1 MGLFDFIDNL
11 TTYWASDIKNQ
22 TGKGF
27 MDTFSDTGNYGE
39 LLCYKALFMTPGKK
53 DFLHNCYVPTAKGF
67 SEIDLLMIHNTGL
80 YVVESKNYSG
90 WIFGDEN
97 QKQWTQCL
105 AGGKKSKFYN
115 PVWQN
120 KGHMEALKAFFSDYD
135 DLPIFS
141 LIVFSERCEL
151 KNVTFT
157 APNTFVIKRDHLNS
171 VFRKQIHDLGDYDV
185 DKRIDVYRRL
195 LPFCKKSDVEKQE
208 HIDRILQMKMLK
220 VAAEKP
226 VQAKQELNSPIP
238 ELDKRSYE
246 ANHESGIQLREE
258 KLPLAVRRPETPQ
271 AGLCPRCGK
280 QLIQRKGKTGPFIGC
295 SGYPNCRFT
304 SNVEFVPAEQ
314 DDLPVI
320 SEMGTFTQE
329 EAVTATLALP
339 LESVSMELNEVS
351 NLIVI
356 PSDMTL
362 QTYSQSSDERQQLGI
377 CPRCGKQLVQRK
389 GKNGPFIGCGGYPSC
404 RFTSN

>member
-11 TTYWASDIKNQ
+11 TTYWVSDIKDQ

-39 LLCYKALFMTPGKK
+39 LLCYKALFMTPGKR

-67 SEIDLLMIHNTGL
+67 SEIDLLMIHDTGL

-97 QKQWTQCL
+97 QKEWTQCL
-105 AGGKKSKFYN
+105 AGGKKNKFYN
-115 PVWQN
+115 PIWQN

-151 KNVTFT
+151 KKVTFT
-157 APNTFVIKRDHLNS
+157 APNTYVINRDQLNS
-171 VFRKQIHDLGDYDV
+171 VFRKQIHDLGDYSV

-208 HIDRILQMKMLK
+208 HIDRIMQMKSPK
-220 VAAEKP
+220 VTAEKP
-226 VQAKQELNSPIP
+226 VADKQELNNSIP
-238 ELDKRSYE
+238 KLDSRPYE
-246 ANHESGIQLREE
+246 AINEPGIQLREE
-258 KLPLAVRRPETPQ
+258 EPPVAVRMPETP
-271 AGLCPRCGK
+271 P
-280 QLIQRKGKTGPFIGC
+280 
-295 SGYPNCRFT
+295 
-304 SNVEFVPAEQ
+304 
-314 DDLPVI
+314 
-320 SEMGTFTQE
+320 
-329 EAVTATLALP
+329 
-339 LESVSMELNEVS
+339 
-351 NLIVI
+351 
-356 PSDMTL
+356 
-362 QTYSQSSDERQQLGI
+362 QTGI

-389 GKNGPFIGCGGYPSC
+389 GKTGPFLGCSGYPNCRFTSNVELVTAAKVDSRVIEDKEFAAKKESISSPRVPNLEPAVQESNEIPQKGIQILDAPQQLGICPRCGKQLVLRKGKNGPFIGCGGYPNC
-404 RFTSN
+404 RFTAN

>member
-11 TTYWASDIKNQ
+11 TTYWVSDIKDQ

-39 LLCYKALFMTPGKK
+39 LLCYKALFMTPGKR

-67 SEIDLLMIHNTGL
+67 SEIDLLMIHDTGL

-115 PVWQN
+115 PIWQN
-120 KGHMEALKAFFSDYD
+120 KGHMEALKAFFKDYE

-151 KNVTFT
+151 KKVTFT
-157 APNTFVIKRDHLNS
+157 APNTYAIKRDQLNS
-171 VFRKQIHDLGDYDV
+171 VFRKQIHDLGDYSV

-195 LPFCKKSDVEKQE
+195 LPYCKKSDVEKQE
-208 HIDRILQMKMLK
+208 HIDRIMQMKTASP
-220 VAAEKP
+220 AAEKLAADNLSLNIPDTAP
-226 VQAKQELNSPIP
+226 VAKPVDVKPSCVTSRQSADP
-238 ELDKRSYE
+238 
-246 ANHESGIQLREE
+246 REE
-258 KLPLAVRRPETPQ
+258 KSSAGVIARETLPSP
-271 AGLCPRCGK
+271 GICPRCGK
-280 QLIQRKGKTGPFIGC
+280 KLVQRNGKNGQFIGC

-304 SNVEFVPAEQ
+304 RN
-314 DDLPVI
+314 
-320 SEMGTFTQE
+320 
-329 EAVTATLALP
+329 
-339 LESVSMELNEVS
+339 
-351 NLIVI
+351 
-356 PSDMTL
+356 
-362 QTYSQSSDERQQLGI
+362 
-377 CPRCGKQLVQRK
+377 
-389 GKNGPFIGCGGYPSC
+389 
-404 RFTSN
+404 

>member
-11 TTYWASDIKNQ
+11 TTYWVSDIKDQ

-39 LLCYKALFMTPGKK
+39 LLCYKALFMTPGKR

-67 SEIDLLMIHNTGL
+67 SEIDLLMIHDTGL

-97 QKQWTQCL
+97 QKEWTQCL
-105 AGGKKSKFYN
+105 AGGKKNKFYN

-120 KGHMEALKAFFSDYD
+120 KGHMDALKAFFKDCD

-151 KNVTFT
+151 KKVTFA
-157 APNTFVIKRDHLNS
+157 APNTFVIKRDQLNS
-171 VFRKQIHDLGDYDV
+171 VFRKQIHDLGDYSV

-208 HIDRILQMKMLK
+208 HIDRIMQMKSLK
-220 VAAEKP
+220 VVAEKI
-226 VQAKQELNSPIP
+226 VTDKKALGNPIP
-238 ELDKRSYE
+238 ELDIKPNDATREPSLD
-246 ANHESGIQLREE
+246 LREE
-258 KLPLAVRRPETPQ
+258 KPPVAVKMPETPLQ
-271 AGLCPRCGK
+271 AGICPRCGK
-280 QLIQRKGKTGPFIGC
+280 QLVQRKGKSGSFIGC
-295 SGYPNCRFT
+295 CGYPNCRFT
-304 SNVEFVPAEQ
+304 SNAELVPAAS
-314 DDLPVI
+314 DDSRVIEVMEFAGKKESISSPRVLNLEPV
-320 SEMGTFTQE
+320 FQE
-329 EAVTATLALP
+329 FNA
-339 LESVSMELNEVS
+339 
-351 NLIVI
+351 I
-356 PSDMTL
+356 PQQGIQIPDAP
-362 QTYSQSSDERQQLGI
+362 QQLGI

-389 GKNGPFIGCGGYPSC
+389 GKNGPFIGCGGYPNC